1 MELKPLGLRCR
12 LPVPPVSIGTARLP
26 HDREAA
32 AVLIRRALDAGM
44 RLIDSSRTYDD
55 SELKVALALKNGYRE
70 RAVVSAKW
78 SPWAVKVTPADAP
91 TADCARR
98 RIDEQ
103 LARLGVDYVDLY
115 LLWLLNTPEQFRQA
129 TSKGGLL
136 DGVLRAQD
144 EGLVRHIGFS
154 SHDTPQNI
162 CSYMRE
168 SDWCEVVM
176 VSFNLINHH
185 NACVLQQAHVLGIG
199 TLVMNP
205 VGGGKFTQP
214 SRVLD
219 ALARKT
225 GVSSAAELAIRYI
238 MNNPNADSMLSG
250 IAKHADIDDGVRCV
264 ECGPLNVEQMR
275 FVHDMLDSIDEKAR
289 HFCTA
294 CGYCMPCPQGVDI
307 PGVMACLERQRF
319 WDLSDSAR
327 KKYRR
332 LRGKDAAKCTGCG
345 CCLSKCTQHLP
356 VPDEMCAAYRIF
368 GD

>member
-1 MELKPLGLRCR
+1 MELKPLGLRCG
-12 LPVPPVSIGTARLP
+12 LPVPPISIGTARLP

-32 AVLIRRALDAGM
+32 AILIRAALDAGM

-78 SPWAVKVTPADAP
+78 SPWAVKVDPDDLP
-91 TADCARR
+91 TASCARKR
-98 RIDEQ
+98 LEEQ
-103 LARLGVDYVDLY
+103 LHRLQVDYVDLY
-115 LLWLLNTPEQFRQA
+115 MIWLINIPEHYHSA
-129 TSKGGLL
+129 TAPGGLL
-136 DGVLRAQD
+136 EGILRAQD

-162 CSYMRE
+162 CAYMRK

-176 VSFNLINHH
+176 VSYNLINHH
-185 NACVLQQAHVLGIG
+185 NAYVLRQAQELGIG

-205 VGGGKFTQP
+205 VGGGKFAQP
-214 SRVLD
+214 SRVLN
-219 ALARKT
+219 ALVRKT

-264 ECGPLNVEQMR
+264 ECGPLDVEQMR
-275 FVHDMLDSIDEKAR
+275 FMHDMLDSIDEKAR

-307 PGVMACLERQRF
+307 PGVMACLERQLF

-327 KKYRR
+327 KKYRM
-332 LRGKDAAKCTGCG
+332 LRGNDAAKCIGCG
-345 CCLSKCTQHLP
+345 SCLSKCTQHLP
-356 VPDEMCAAYRIF
+356 VPDEMRAACRIF
-368 GD
+368 GN

>member
-1 MELKPLGLRCR
+1 MELKPLGLRCG
-12 LPVPPVSIGTARLP
+12 LLVPPVNVGTARLP
-26 HDREAA
+26 HDREEAA
-32 AVLIRRALDAGM
+32 TLIRAALDAGM

-78 SPWAVKVTPADAP
+78 SPWAVKVTPSDAP
-91 TADCARR
+91 TADCVRR

-129 TSKGGLL
+129 TAKGGLL
-136 DGVLRAQD
+136 EGVLCARD

-154 SHDTPQNI
+154 SHDTPQHI
-162 CSYMRE
+162 CAYMRN

-176 VSFNLINHH
+176 VSYNLINHH
-185 NACVLQQAHVLGIG
+185 NACVLHQAHGLGIG

-205 VGGGKFTQP
+205 VGGGKFAQP

-219 ALARKT
+219 GLVRKT
-225 GVSSAAELAIRYI
+225 GVSSVAEMAIRYI
-238 MNNPNADSMLSG
+238 LNNLNADSMLVG
-250 IAKHADIDDGVRCV
+250 IAKYADIDEGVRCV
-264 ECGPLNVEQMR
+264 EYGPLEAEQMC

-294 CGYCMPCPQGVDI
+294 CGYCMPCLQGVDI
-307 PGVMACLERQRF
+307 PGVMACLERYRF
-319 WDLSDSAR
+319 WDLKDSAS
-327 KKYRR
+327 KKYHMLQGR
-332 LRGKDAAKCTGCG
+332 DAARCTGCG
-345 CCLSKCTQHLP
+345 RCLSKCTQHLSI
-356 VPDEMCAAYRIF
+356 PDEMSEAHRVF
-368 GD
+368 GR